1 LGERTDS
8 LEKEAIRYNFAKR
21 GLVKLSLNFTWGKL
35 TERND
40 WTMTKMITEP
50 KELHGFLPTLGIE
63 VLNLAFFSNDVVWI
77 SWKYG
82 VEEDVP
88 ILRYTNDVI
97 GVYVTAV
104 ARIRLYRY
112 LDRLRENALYC
123 DTDSV
128 IYILQKGTNT
138 H

>member
-1 LGERTDS
+1 
-8 LEKEAIRYNFAKR
+8 
-21 GLVKLSLNFTWGKL
+21 
-35 TERND
+35 
-40 WTMTKMITEP
+40 MTKMITEP